1 MREWR
6 RLTPEQQRRF
16 QIAWKTIV
24 QALKSQQGLPPPP
37 VVQKMSGV
45 DIYEVRWAAD
55 GRATFHIEMDVV
67 GEPIIIW
74 RRIGD
79 HSILKQP

>member
-45 DIYEVRWAAD
+45 DIYEVR
-55 GRATFHIEMDVV
+55 
-67 GEPIIIW
+67 
-74 RRIGD
+74 
-79 HSILKQP
+79 